1 MKNILFTLLI
11 VSSCTL
17 YLTAQNQANKPNRIA
32 FISEKLALS
41 SEEAEKFWPLLND
54 MESELKALKQELKK
68 NKPEKKVSEMSDKE
82 VEVLLDASFV
92 HKQKELDIKKS
103 YHDKF
108 TSILPVK
115 KVAKFYHLEHA
126 FRKQKKQNQ
135 HKQGYPQGKKQH
147 H

>member
-1 MKNILFTLLI
+1 MKKILFIILI
-11 VSSCTL
+11 VLNSTISL
-17 YLTAQNQANKPNRIA
+17 SAQNQANKPNRIA

-54 MESELKALKQELKK
+54 MESELKTLKQDLKK

-82 VEVLLDASFV
+82 VEELLDASFI
-92 HKQKELDIKKS
+92 HKQKELDIKKA

-108 TSILPVK
+108 ISILPVK
-115 KVAKFYHLEHA
+115 KVAKFYHLEQA